1 MAHERVS
8 FPHLYDNEII
18 ASANRETLI
27 SIESIYNS
35 ADPRIEQLPINYR
48 GCTFPNEQ
56 KLKYFQ
62 IYS

>member
-1 MAHERVS
+1 MAHEIVS

-18 ASANRETLI
+18 ASANRETII

-35 ADPRIEQLPINYR
+35 ADLRIEKLPIQYR

-56 KLKYFQ
+56 KLKYFKF
-62 IYS
+62 YS